1 MCLCS
6 VSVVVDVV
14 ALVSTIESFSARVG
28 LGVGVSGVILISITM
43 VKYVTG
49 HVCCVF
55 PVVKNMQIACAL
67 L

>member
-1 MCLCS
+1 
-6 VSVVVDVV
+6 V